1 VSLDRKFFRL
11 LFLVPVL
18 GLFAAGCSGIHTSQ
32 SVSPATFL
40 VPGIFGQLPSPAQP
54 SAPEAS
60 VQIPSHG
67 N

>member
-1 VSLDRKFFRL
+1 LDRKFFRL
-11 LFLVPVL
+11 LLLALVL
-18 GLFAAGCSGIHTSQ
+18 AWFAVGCSGIRTSQ

-40 VPGIFGQLPSPAQP
+40 MPAFFGQVPSPAQP
-54 SAPEAS
+54 YTPEDS